1 MKNVLEIIVGRNGT
15 FICCG
20 DLQTAPQTLTGS
32 LGKEVAAFCAEHG
45 ISGVD
50 VVFYLGEETL
60 FFKKIHLPAQTADVR
75 EAVELQRDLLLPF
88 ADDCLYSFTS
98 ERGKDGYDVLI
109 YATARSA
116 LEEAVI
122 DVKNA
127 GFRLLGIFPESQR
140 YISSELKKMAG
151 WGLLVGRQPAK
162 LLCFAGDK
170 LRNRLLCQ
178 GEPTLAEA
186 MELCST
192 ETVFA
197 VNPEEGSAFPPAEP
211 QVMSGSGRFNLLPAS
226 YLRPDF
232 FRMALVGLVILNIV
246 ALVVVGGWKIYQVRE
261 IGRQLDRELTDIK
274 PLIKETEQ
282 LRIKE
287 KKLSK
292 TVERIGNLGQNF
304 DLITFL
310 AKLTKMLP
318 ENSYLDQIRLD
329 SKTGAINIQGYTEDI
344 AGLTKEIQKLGD
356 TKLKST
362 RRRKNKTYFHIEI
375 GQ

>member
-1 MKNVLEIIVGRNGT
+1 MKNVVEIIVGRNGT
-15 FICCG
+15 FICYG
-20 DLQTAPQTLTGS
+20 DLQTVARTLTVG
-32 LGKEVAAFCAEHG
+32 LGKEVAAFCVEQG
-45 ISGVD
+45 ISGAD
-50 VVFYLGEETL
+50 VVFYLGEEML
-60 FFKKIHLPAQTADVR
+60 FFKKFHLPAQTVDVK

-88 ADDCLYSFTS
+88 ADDCLYSFIS

-109 YATARSA
+109 YATGRSA

-140 YISSELKKMAG
+140 YITHKLKKMTS

-170 LRNRLLCQ
+170 LRDRLLCQ
-178 GEPTLAEA
+178 DEPTLAEA
-186 MELCST
+186 MELCGT
-192 ETVFA
+192 ETIFA
-197 VNPEEGSAFPPAEP
+197 VNPEEGSTLPPAEP
-211 QVMSGSGRFNLLPAS
+211 RGLSGSGRFNLLPAS
-226 YLRPDF
+226 YRRPDF

-246 ALVVVGGWKIYQVRE
+246 ALVAVGGWKIYQVRE
-261 IGRQLDRELTDIK
+261 IGRQLDRELTDIL

-292 TVERIGNLGQNF
+292 TVERIGSLGRNF

-318 ENSYLDQIRLD
+318 ENSYLDQVRLD

-344 AGLTKEIQKLGD
+344 ADLTREIQKLGD

-375 GQ
+375 SQ